1 LDLFSLL
8 LCSVV
13 LRQNVVGK
21 YNFMVVVGGAD
32 EGTVT
37 LCKYHCLSPL
47 ICACALFVHATS
59 KCYIR
64 KVMAS

>member
-8 LCSVV
+8 LSFVV

-21 YNFMVVVGGAD
+21 YNFTVVAGGAF

-37 LCKYHCLSPL
+37 LCKSHCLTPL
-47 ICACALFVHATS
+47 MCACA
-59 KCYIR
+59 
-64 KVMAS
+64 

>member
-8 LCSVV
+8 LSFVV

-21 YNFMVVVGGAD
+21 YNFTVVVGGAV

-37 LCKYHCLSPL
+37 LCKSNCWYPL
-47 ICACALFVHATS
+47 LCACALFVHVTS

-64 KVMAS
+64 TVMAS